1 MMEMV
6 LIFIL
11 AFLWGFMGAGQVR
24 LIAKE
29 KGFTLLF
36 LWSFVGTVLG
46 MTAIR
51 KVVLTGFFSILVYSF
66 GLSLGVVLGKMVFL
80 KFKQ

>member
-1 MMEMV
+1 MEMV

-11 AFLWGFMGAGQVR
+11 AFLWGFMGSGQIR
-24 LIAKE
+24 LIARE
-29 KGFTLLF
+29 KGFLLLF
-36 LWSFVGTVLG
+36 LWSFIGTVLG

-51 KVVLTGFFSILVYSF
+51 KVVLTSFFSIFVYSF
-66 GLSLGVVLGKMVFL
+66 GLSLGVVLGKKIFL